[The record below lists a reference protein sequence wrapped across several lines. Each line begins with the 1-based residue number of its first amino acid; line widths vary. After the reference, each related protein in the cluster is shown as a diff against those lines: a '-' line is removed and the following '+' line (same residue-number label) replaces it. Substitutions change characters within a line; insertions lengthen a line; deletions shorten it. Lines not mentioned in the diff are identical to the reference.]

1 MTGAVYDRGYRPY
14 EGARGGRRAAR
25 AALWRLSIRRAL
37 GLRRPWRQKV
47 APFVLLGIAVIP
59 AIVNVGVEYLTRDT
73 VAEGLDFITY
83 REYVGVSN
91 ALLVF
96 VALTAP
102 DIMCPD
108 RRQRVLPLIFARPLT
123 GTDYVLA
130 KVGAMASILFAFS
143 FLPQVVLF
151 VGQMLVSDDGALRYL
166 RDNAEVLWQVPIAVA
181 LLALYY
187 ASIGVAIASLTT
199 RRIIAGAT
207 IIGLFL
213 VSSIVASI
221 VTGPEERVSFR
232 GGPPNTIITED
243 GGVVVVPGP
252 LTPGSPRTPGSG
264 SPFGSTDGPVLEP
277 GPSQTDQYFIVRREP
292 TAGPLLNLL
301 GLPLVLRDLVFLGE
315 VDDAEPLHGYPGA
328 AGYAIGIYVALV
340 GAALVVLRVR
350 YSEVE
355 R

>member
-14 EGARGGRRAAR
+14 EGARGGRGSAR
-25 AALWRLSIRRAL
+25 AALWRLSLRRAL
-37 GLRRPWRQKV
+37 GIRRTWRQKV

-123 GTDYVLA
+123 GSDYVLA

-166 RDNAEVLWQVPIAVA
+166 RDNAEVLWQVPVAVA

-187 ASIGVAIASLTT
+187 ATIGIAIASLTT

-213 VSSIVASI
+213 VSSIVSAI
-221 VTGPEERVSFR
+221 VTGPEEQVSFR
-232 GGPPNTIITED
+232 GGPPNTVVTED
-243 GGVVVVPGP
+243 GGVIVLPPGGP
-252 LTPGSPRTPGSG
+252 SPVTPGTG
-264 SPFGSTDGPVLEP
+264 FGPDDGPVLQP
-277 GPSQTDQYFIVRREP
+277 GPSQTDNYFIVRREP

-301 GLPLVLRDLVFLGE
+301 GLPLTLRDLVFLGE
-315 VDDAEPLHGYPGA
+315 IDPSEDLHGYPGA
-328 AGYAIGIYVALV
+328 AGYAIGLYVALV
-340 GAALVVLRVR
+340 GSALVVLRIR
-350 YSEVE
+350 YREVE

>member
-151 VGQMLVSDDGALRYL
+151 IGQMLVSDDGALRYL
-166 RDNAEVLWQVPIAVA
+166 RDNVDVLWQVPVAVA

-221 VTGPEERVSFR
+221 VTGPEERVTFSGG
-232 GGPPNTIITED
+232 GGPPGTIITED
-243 GGVVVVPGP
+243 GEV
-252 LTPGSPRTPGSG
+252 LE
-264 SPFGSTDGPVLEP
+264 LEP
-277 GPSQTDQYFIVRREP
+277 GPPTPGGGFESSDGPFDGPDPSQTDRYFIVRREP

-328 AGYAIGIYVALV
+328 AGYAVGIYVALV

>member
-14 EGARGGRRAAR
+14 EGERGGRGAAR
-25 AALWRLSIRRAL
+25 AALLRSTVRRSL
-37 GLRRPWRQKV
+37 GLRRTWRQKV
-47 APFVLLGIAVIP
+47 APFALLAIAVVP
-59 AIVNVGVEYLTRDT
+59 AIVNVGVKYLTRDT
-73 VAEGLDFITY
+73 PASDIEFFTY

-123 GTDYVLA
+123 GLDYVVA
-130 KVGAMASILFAFS
+130 KVGAMFGILFAFS

-151 VGQMLVSDDGALRYL
+151 VGQLLVSEDGALRYL
-166 RDNAEVLWQVPIAVA
+166 RDNAEILWQVPVAVA

-187 ASIGVAIASLTT
+187 AVIGVAISSLTS

-207 IIGLFL
+207 IVGLFL
-213 VSSIVASI
+213 VSSIVSSVA
-221 VTGPEERVSFR
+221 VGPE
-232 GGPPNTIITED
+232 TEVRSGSAQVATTTSILDD
-243 GGVVVVPGP
+243 GGVVAGP
-252 LTPGSPRTPGSG
+252 VGP
-264 SPFGSTDGPVLEP
+264 PFGPPDVVIVEP
-277 GPSQTDQYFIVRREP
+277 DPS
-292 TAGPLLNLL
+292 AAALLNLL
-301 GLPLVLRDLVFLGE
+301 ALPLTLRDLVFLGH
-315 VDDAEPLHGYPGA
+315 VDTDDPLSGVASG
-328 AGYAIGIYVALV
+328 GLYAVALYVVLV
-340 GAALVVLRVR
+340 GASLGVLLWR